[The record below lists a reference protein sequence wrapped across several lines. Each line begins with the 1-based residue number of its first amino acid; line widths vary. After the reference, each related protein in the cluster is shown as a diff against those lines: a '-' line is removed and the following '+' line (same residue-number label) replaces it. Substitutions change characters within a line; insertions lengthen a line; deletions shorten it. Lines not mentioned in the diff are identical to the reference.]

1 MRNILKR
8 VKSKYSI
15 IDMMLGKIVL
25 SVGKLIL
32 SVRKLILSVGKLIL
46 SISKLYIYKRKGVG
60 TLGHLIKYIG

>member
-15 IDMMLGKIVL
+15 IDMMLVKIVF
-25 SVGKLIL
+25 SVGKLIF
-32 SVRKLILSVGKLIL
+32 SVRKLIFSVGKLIL